1 MSIQPAPE
9 PASPPPRFPRWPY
22 IAILAVIIVLAIAPV
37 VVAVVSGNIAAA
49 HGCAVDEGS
58 VHPCLIGGTDYGELF
73 YTLGVSG
80 WLMLATIPLGFGAV
94 VILLVVLLIHLAT
107 FRRRARTAATGAT
120 R

>member
-1 MSIQPAPE
+1 MSIQAAPE

-22 IAILAVIIVLAIAPV
+22 IAILAVIVVLALAPV
-37 VVAVVSGNIAAA
+37 IVAVVSGNIAGAY
-49 HGCAVDEGS
+49 GCRVDEGS

-94 VILLVVLLIHLAT
+94 VILLVVLFIHLNIH
-107 FRRRARTAATGAT
+107 RRRSRASGGAG

>member
-1 MSIQPAPE
+1 MSIAAAPE
-9 PASPPPRFPRWPY
+9 PASPTRFPRWPY
-22 IAILAVIIVLAIAPV
+22 VAILAAIIVLAIAPV

-80 WLMLATIPLGFGAV
+80 WLMLATIPLGFGAA
-94 VILLVVLLIHLAT
+94 VILLVVLFIHLAA
-107 FRRRARTAATGAT
+107 FRRRARTAATGAG